1 MGGPGEGGA
10 SRGTRAARQAV
21 TIRLQFDRIAPGVE
35 IGPHRHGVETVVYL
49 AAGSLVFEHGEEL
62 TRRVLVGPGDVLY
75 EAPAEFHLV
84 RNEGSL
90 DALAL
95 VASTDPD
102 PRRVGA
108 MLRRWERDD
117 EPVRRGAEAEVVEG
131 TGARRRRIVRPGDF
145 GTATYTVTE
154 IEMDPGVADE
164 WHRHPGAEHALVVF
178 EGRGV
183 VTVGDQTE
191 TLEPLKGIRV
201 EPGLPH
207 RVENTG
213 RTLLR
218 YYVCGSPGTDPIED
232 RETAEAPPRGLD
244 A

>member
-1 MGGPGEGGA
+1 
-10 SRGTRAARQAV
+10 V

-35 IGPHRHGVETVVYL
+35 VGPHRHGVETIVYV
-49 AAGSLVFEHGEEL
+49 AGGEIVFEHGEDLE
-62 TRRVLVGPGDVLY
+62 RRVVVRSGDVLY
-75 EAPAEFHLV
+75 EAPAEHHLV
-84 RNEGSL
+84 RNEGSV

-95 VASTDPD
+95 LAATDPD
-102 PRRVGA
+102 PRRMGTL
-108 MLRRWERDD
+108 LRRWDEDG
-117 EPVRRGAEAEVVEG
+117 EPVRRRDEADVIADRG
-131 TGARRRRIVRPGDF
+131 IRRRLIVRPGDF
-145 GTATYTVTE
+145 GTATFTVTE
-154 IEMDPGVADE
+154 VEMDPGSGDE

-183 VTVGDQTE
+183 VTVDDTVE

-213 RTLLR
+213 RTALR
-218 YYVCGSPGTDPIED
+218 YYVCASPGTDPLVD
-232 RETAEAPPRGLD
+232 RQTAEAPPRRLD